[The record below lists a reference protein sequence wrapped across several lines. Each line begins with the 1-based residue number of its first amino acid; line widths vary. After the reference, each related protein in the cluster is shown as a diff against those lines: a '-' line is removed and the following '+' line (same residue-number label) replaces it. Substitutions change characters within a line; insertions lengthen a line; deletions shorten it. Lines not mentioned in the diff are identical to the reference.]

1 MVTEFPERFQRLL
14 AGPMWSGLDQQEI
27 RDPMKVKKIMTLGY
41 TDITL
46 PVEPSSISYKHKRK
60 KDKN

>member
-27 RDPMKVKKIMTLGY
+27 REGMKVKKIMTLGY